1 MPDQLLA
8 PRFDET
14 PVEGTTLDDLELQ
27 EAETHLDQALR
38 ANRYPGEARTPLD
51 MLIEQHAVV
60 PHGDTYIPTVAG
72 MLIFGRYPQRHL
84 PHATVSLAHYH
95 GNIIHS
101 GQVRHFQEYGGTIP
115 QQFMRVAGY
124 LSSSMNTGYKL
135 VAGQLQRIEIPQ
147 YPALAL
153 RELTVNALVHRDY
166 QINDTAT
173 RISMFQNRIDWIS
186 PGELVEG
193 VTIET
198 ILHQQK
204 ARNPTLLRLLFQR
217 SFVERI
223 GQGLDT
229 VFDECER
236 VGLPTPTM
244 RLAFGAFTISIT
256 GHELIGAGAHRPQLS
271 ETQIDIVDL
280 LQSDRGRS
288 INVTDVVSY
297 FADVRKRPRSKRAI
311 QEDLKALVDAGII
324 ERIGNS
330 VASTYILRDVSPSH

>member
-1 MPDQLLA
+1 MPEQLLT

-14 PVEGTTLDDLELQ
+14 PVDGTTLDDLDLH
-27 EAETHLDQALR
+27 EAEQHLQQALR
-38 ANRYPGEARTPLD
+38 VNRYPGEARTPLD
-51 MLIEQHAVV
+51 MLVEQHAVV
-60 PHGDTYIPTVAG
+60 QQGDTYVPTVAG
-72 MLIFGRYPQRHL
+72 LLVFGRYPQRHL
-84 PHATVSLAHYH
+84 PHATVSLAHYQ
-95 GNIIHS
+95 GNIVHS
-101 GQVRHFQEYGGTIP
+101 GQIRHFQDYGGTIP

-124 LSSSMNTGYKL
+124 LSSSMNSGYKL
-135 VAGQLQRIEIPQ
+135 VAGQLQRVEIPQ
-147 YPALAL
+147 YPVLAL

-166 QINDTAT
+166 QIVDTAT
-173 RISMFQNRIDWIS
+173 RIAMFQNRIDWTS

-236 VGLPTPTM
+236 AGLPVPSM
-244 RLAFGAFTISIT
+244 RQNFGAFTISIT
-256 GHELIGAGAHRPQLS
+256 GHELIGASSNRPQLS

-280 LQSDRGRS
+280 LQNDRRRS
-288 INVTDVVSY
+288 VNVADIVSY
-297 FADVRKRPRSKRAI
+297 FADVRKRPRSKRAV
-311 QEDLKALVDAGII
+311 QEDLKALVEAGIV

-330 VASTYILRDVSPSH
+330 VASTYILRDVSSGS

>member
-1 MPDQLLA
+1 MLDQLLA

-14 PVEGTTLDDLELQ
+14 PVVGTTLDDLDLRD
-27 EAETHLDQALR
+27 AEDHLDQALR
-38 ANRYPGEARTPLD
+38 VNRYPGEARTALD
-51 MLIEQHAVV
+51 MLLEQHAVV
-60 PHGDTYIPTVAG
+60 QQGDTYVPTVAG
-72 MLIFGRYPQRHL
+72 LLVFGRYPQRRL
-84 PHATVSLAHYH
+84 PHATVSLAHYS

-115 QQFMRVAGY
+115 QQFMRVASY
-124 LSSSMNTGYKL
+124 LSNAMNSGYKL
-135 VAGQLQRIEIPQ
+135 VAGQLQRVELPQ
-147 YPALAL
+147 YPVIAL

-166 QINDTAT
+166 QIVDTST

-193 VTIET
+193 VTIES

-229 VFDECER
+229 VFDECQRSE
-236 VGLPTPTM
+236 LPLPAM
-244 RLAFGAFTISIT
+244 RQAFGAFTVSIT
-256 GHELIGAGAHRPQLS
+256 GHELVGAAANRPQLS

-280 LQSDRGRS
+280 LQTDRNRS
-288 INVTDVVSY
+288 ISVTDVVTY
-297 FADVRKRPRSKRAI
+297 YADVRKRPRSKRAI
-311 QEDLKALVDAGII
+311 QEDLKALVEAGII
-324 ERIGNS
+324 ERLGNS
-330 VASTYILRDVSPSH
+330 VASTYILRAGALP